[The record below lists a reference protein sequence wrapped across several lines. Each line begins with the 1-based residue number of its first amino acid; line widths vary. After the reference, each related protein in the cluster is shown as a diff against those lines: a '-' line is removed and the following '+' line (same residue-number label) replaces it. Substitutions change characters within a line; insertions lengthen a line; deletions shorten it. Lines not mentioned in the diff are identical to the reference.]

1 MNRVSES
8 YFTWRRHKIRFVLFW
23 LAMLVS
29 CTSVVASIYLSQL
42 SSVAKNNL
50 LRQFE
55 LEVYLEQGIGGATRD
70 SVLAVLKRSA
80 PAGTAF
86 QYVSSLDAQEKFA
99 QEFGSEL
106 LDLLGDNPL
115 PASFIVTFPAPF
127 AQPFRIREVQKL
139 ANQLDG
145 VDEAVFEG
153 EIASRI
159 ERLFFDAHK
168 YVITG
173 GSIIALLGILFAF
186 IALRSAV
193 VDSAG
198 IAIVMDLLGA
208 RLSYFRS
215 PYLLLSALLGLLAGA
230 VSLLAWLTM
239 DRIFARLETTFTVE
253 FLILLYG
260 LLPVAMIVGWLVGI
274 ASTRAIKHVMRKR

>member
-1 MNRVSES
+1 MSRVTES

-23 LAMLVS
+23 FAMLIA
-29 CTSVVASIYLSQL
+29 CASVVASMYLMQL
-42 SSVAKNNL
+42 SSAVKNNL

-80 PAGTAF
+80 PAGAAF
-86 QYVSSLDAQEKFA
+86 QYVSPLDAREKFS

-115 PASFIVTFPAPF
+115 PASFIVTFPSPS

-168 YVITG
+168 YVIIG

-193 VDSAG
+193 VDSAD
-198 IAIVMDLLGA
+198 IAFTMDLLGA

-215 PYLLLSALLGLLAGA
+215 PYLYVSSLLGLLAGA
-230 VSLLAWLTM
+230 ASLLTWLTM
-239 DRIFARLETTFTVE
+239 EQIVARFATAFTVE
-253 FLILLYG
+253 FPLILFG
-260 LLPVAMIVGWLVGI
+260 LLPLAMFSGWLVGV
-274 ASTRAIKHVMRKR
+274 ASTRAIKHLMRKR